1 MIEKFVKDTFDR
13 DVKSFITAKDL
24 HKIYLKYA
32 KENGLEELT
41 QRQLSMRL
49 NDKRIGAVMKKRVN
63 GVSNVTV
70 RYGLRVKE

>member
-13 DVKSFITAKDL
+13 HVKRFITAKDL

-41 QRQLSMRL
+41 RKYRGYAESVIKRQG
-49 NDKRIGAVMKKRVN
+49 NIVYFGAEEN
-63 GVSNVTV
+63 W
-70 RYGLRVKE
+70 KEIK